1 LFKIYLSLKHQKI
14 ILKNYWHHSSIRAR
28 LGLPS
33 FVETT
38 TDKTGKDKHAGYYC
52 ILLSKCLLLV
62 LLENSPGGKNPKV
75 KLSFLL

>member
-1 LFKIYLSLKHQKI
+1 MFVQNLSEPEAP
-14 ILKNYWHHSSIRAR
+14 KNYSKKLLA
-28 LGLPS
+28 S
-33 FVETT
+33 FLNQGQTRTVETT

-75 KLSFLL
+75 KLSFFL